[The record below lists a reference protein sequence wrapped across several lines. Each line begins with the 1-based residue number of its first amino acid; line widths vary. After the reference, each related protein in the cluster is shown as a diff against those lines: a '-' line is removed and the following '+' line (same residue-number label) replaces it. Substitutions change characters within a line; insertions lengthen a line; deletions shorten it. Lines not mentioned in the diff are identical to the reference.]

1 MNPAEPFMLEQ
12 TTKGDNMNKINQG
25 FTLIELMIVVAIIG
39 ILAAIA
45 IPAYSDYII
54 RAKVAEMVNV
64 ASAAKTSIS
73 EYILTKNA
81 LPADATAAGVSLVTT
96 PMVASMTVA
105 NGVITIN
112 SSAAVTGT
120 VNALQI
126 ILTPTNNGTNVSWVC
141 TATGATKYAP
151 ASCR

>member
-1 MNPAEPFMLEQ
+1 MDI
-12 TTKGDNMNKINQG
+12 KSKSG

-45 IPAYSDYII
+45 IPAYNDYII

-73 EYILTKNA
+73 EYILTRNA
-81 LPADATAAGVSLVTT
+81 FPPNANAAGVSTIT
-96 PMVASMTVA
+96 SPMVASMTIGA
-105 NGVITIN
+105 NTGVITIN
-112 SSAAVTGT
+112 SSTAVTGT
-120 VNALQI
+120 INALQI
-126 ILTPTNNGTNVSWVC
+126 ILTPTNNGTSVSWTC
-141 TATGATKYAP
+141 TSTGQTKYAP